1 MNDQTRWKTVKIL
14 IVDDEPLALERLSR
28 QLHELDALPGNSC
41 EIIEAENG
49 LIALEKTEQHN
60 PDIVLLDIRMPGM
73 DGIETAN
80 KLSQLTTPPAIIFTT
95 AYDEYALDAFDSNAV
110 AYLLKPIRKEK
121 LEKALH
127 SAKQLNRVQVKN
139 IQQEDSDSQENYLS
153 VRIHSG
159 LRKIELEDIYYFQA
173 EQKYV
178 TVYYNEGEVLIEESL
193 KSLEARF
200 NNDFIRI
207 HRNALISK
215 QQLKAIRKDQQG
227 RYLTELKDVD
237 KKIEVSRR
245 HVAAV
250 RKFLG

>member
-1 MNDQTRWKTVKIL
+1 MKIL
-14 IVDDEPLALERLSR
+14 IVDDEQLARERLHR
-28 QLHELDALPGNSC
+28 HLQELDNDNK
-41 EIIEAENG
+41 IIEAENG
-49 LIALEKTEQHN
+49 LVALEQTEQHN

-95 AYDEYALDAFDSNAV
+95 AYDEYALDAFDSHAI

-121 LEKALH
+121 LSKALQ
-127 SAKQLNRVQVKN
+127 SAKQLNRVQLQN
-139 IQQEDSDSQENYLS
+139 IQLKESEPKEQYLS

-159 LRKIELEDIYYFQA
+159 VRKIELNDIFYFQA

-178 TVYYNEGEVLIEESL
+178 TVKHREGEALIEESL

-200 NNDFIRI
+200 SEMFIRI

-227 RYLTELKDVD
+227 RYLIELKDVD
-237 KKIEVSRR
+237 EKIEVSRR

-250 RKFLG
+250 RNFLK